1 MLIIPKSLASRYA
14 PDMKGLVWDSKEL
27 SLICESSFT
36 WRSKFMHAKYWS
48 NLWKREKS
56 MLPRSGLILKPCE
69 ERICMERWMSSL
81 LVSPVSRF
89 QMQVKSKERATNG
102 ISGRISK
109 NLSEKSNQRASFLKT
124 CRASYRRKQ
133 SYIVRSSLNIVS
145 DLHSA
150 WEHTGGLLS
159 MPDSAGMLEYR
170 FSNMYFGDWKSWVIN
185 ARQDYSA
192 RLRSALLTSASESL
206 SWGTPTS
213 RDWKDGTAEA
223 CKNVLTNKLL
233 GREVHQ
239 GGTPRVTTNGGCPS
253 PQCTGKGSRLEDQ
266 VATWPTPHANCS
278 TGSGSQGREGGE
290 NLQTTVGRQDQDKSN
305 STGRNRESFK
315 LWGTHTVGSVDGS
328 GKRSAKW
335 IKGKSPN
342 PQEYAKSQNK
352 KLNADWVEQLQG
364 LPVGW
369 TQLSGAKPGENRVDR
384 LRLLGNGVVPQTAEK
399 AFLVLWEK
407 LKNPQDIQQNFED
420 YL

>member
-36 WRSKFMHAKYWS
+36 RRSKFMHAKYWS

-56 MLPRSGLILKPCE
+56 MLPQSGLILKPCE

-192 RLRSALLTSASESL
+192 RLRSALLTSASGFSF
-206 SWGTPTS
+206 W
-213 RDWKDGTAEA
+213 
-223 CKNVLTNKLL
+223 
-233 GREVHQ
+233 
-239 GGTPRVTTNGGCPS
+239 GTPRVTTNGGTPS

-266 VATWPTPHANCS
+266 V
-278 TGSGSQGREGGE
+278 
-290 NLQTTVGRQDQDKSN
+290 GRQDRDKSN

-352 KLNADWVEQLQG
+352 KLNADWVEQFQG

-407 LKNPQDIQQNFED
+407 LKKPQDIQQNFED